1 MIILYKVEIKN
12 WGARDC
18 GTPQKWR
25 MKMCTWKRK
34 NRQKLVFP
42 TVFPRNYDTPRD
54 LIYMLYLDWYDAKFS
69 RKSGNFQKQCVFP
82 LFSRQIKKELRFY
95 LNSLIFNVDQLG
107 LEPRTSRLWVCCSNQ
122 LSYKSENRQVF
133 LSDSAAKIVVYLLSC
148 KRFCLEF
155 VFTLGVLGIPPFLHA
170 SLLLENFSD
179 CPKAGEWEYT
189 K

>member
-34 NRQKLVFP
+34 NRQELVFP

-69 RKSGNFQKQCVFP
+69 RKSGSFQKQCVFP
-82 LFSRQIKKELRFY
+82 LFFRQIKKELRFY
-95 LNSLIFNVDQLG
+95 LNCLIFIVDQPG
-107 LEPRTSRLWVCCSNQ
+107 LEPGTSRLWVGKIDISRAFVLINAYWYSIVYIF
-122 LSYKSENRQVF
+122 LSY
-133 LSDSAAKIVVYLLSC
+133 
-148 KRFCLEF
+148 
-155 VFTLGVLGIPPFLHA
+155 
-170 SLLLENFSD
+170 SLKL
-179 CPKAGEWEYT
+179 
-189 K
+189 

>member
-69 RKSGNFQKQCVFP
+69 RKSGSFQKQCVFP

-122 LSYKSENRQVF
+122 LSYKSNIGRLPFVGAKVGICRDMSKREADF
-133 LSDSAAKIVVYLLSC
+133 LW
-148 KRFCLEF
+148 RGERGRMG
-155 VFTLGVLGIPPFLHA
+155 LGNWV
-170 SLLLENFSD
+170 
-179 CPKAGEWEYT
+179 T
-189 K
+189 R

>member
-69 RKSGNFQKQCVFP
+69 RKSGSFQKQCVFP

-122 LSYKSENRQVF
+122 LSYKSDWLPLDTLF
-133 LSDSAAKIVVYLLSC
+133 LRGSACGC
-148 KRFCLEF
+148 KGKGFSGIDKWFFWIFGWGGGLEDIR
-155 VFTLGVLGIPPFLHA
+155 GG
-170 SLLLENFSD
+170 
-179 CPKAGEWEYT
+179 GW
-189 K
+189 

>member
-69 RKSGNFQKQCVFP
+69 RKSGSFQKQCVFP
-82 LFSRQIKKELRFY
+82 LFSQKEKSATRISSKL
-95 LNSLIFNVDQLG
+95 LIFSVDQPG
-107 LEPRTSRLWVCCSNQ
+107 LEPGTSRLWVCCSNQ
-122 LSYKSENRQVF
+122 LSYKSETMSEMAKGHDFFIADAKLITFGQFSKF
-133 LSDSAAKIVVYLLSC
+133 LLK
-148 KRFCLEF
+148 KRR
-155 VFTLGVLGIPPFLHA
+155 
-170 SLLLENFSD
+170 
-179 CPKAGEWEYT
+179 
-189 K
+189 